1 MAFTAWSIFATSLLF
16 MVGNTTAANSTDNTT
31 VNTTVNVSN
40 VAKTTRGVVTVAA
53 TTAAPTPATKT
64 QIQVTFAIGNITV
77 DEVSEANQTLLA
89 SYFQDEVANATG
101 VPKVKVAVSMRM
113 GRQKGCFYGLI
124 VQSDIDVADDNEGA
138 AVMAEMGKA
147 EKQEMIKAAV
157 KASPILKY
165 LIEAKNHTVDH
176 LGSCTP
182 NMEAVSVVVA
192 DEMTVTIDPV
202 ATTVKASKGAPAT
215 TTTGKTAVAADFA
228 APFAAAPVLA
238 MVASTIALCL

>member
-31 VNTTVNVSN
+31 ANVSTNVSN
-40 VAKTTRGVVTVAA
+40 VAKMTRGVVTVAA

-113 GRQKGCFYGLI
+113 GKQKGCFYGLI

-147 EKQEMIKAAV
+147 EKTEMIKAAV

-165 LIEAKNHTVDH
+165 HIEAKNHTVEH

-182 NMEAVSVVVA
+182 KMEAVSVVVA
-192 DEMTVTIDPV
+192 DEVTVTIDPV
-202 ATTVKASKGAPAT
+202 ATTVKASEGAPA